1 MIPDVE
7 STMQEA
13 QPFRYYLRVRY
24 GECDQQGVVFNA
36 RYGDYVDLACTEFLN
51 TALGRS
57 IVGGGVFEM
66 QVVKLLIEWTAPALY
81 DDALEISV
89 ALKSLGTTSFV
100 LGFEMR
106 KVGTRDEKHV
116 GTRDEKHVGT
126 RDEKPVGTR
135 DVKSAGTSETIV
147 TAETVNVHM
156 DPKSWTKSPV
166 PEAMRAKLTE
176 GGRGQFVDHA
186 GVFTHKA

>member
-1 MIPDVE
+1 
-7 STMQEA
+7 MQEA
-13 QPFRYYLRVRY
+13 QTFRYYLRVRY

-51 TALGRS
+51 TVLGRAN
-57 IVGGGVFEM
+57 VGGNVFEM
-66 QVVKLLIEWTAPALY
+66 QVVKLLIEWTAPARY

-89 ALKSLGTTSFV
+89 MLKSLGTTSFA

-106 KVGTRDEKHV
+106 KVSNG
-116 GTRDEKHVGT
+116 
-126 RDEKPVGTR
+126 
-135 DVKSAGTSETIV
+135 AGETIV

-156 DPKSWTKSPV
+156 DPKSWTKSAL
-166 PEAMRAKLTE
+166 PEAMRAKLTA

-186 GVFTHKA
+186 GVFTGKV